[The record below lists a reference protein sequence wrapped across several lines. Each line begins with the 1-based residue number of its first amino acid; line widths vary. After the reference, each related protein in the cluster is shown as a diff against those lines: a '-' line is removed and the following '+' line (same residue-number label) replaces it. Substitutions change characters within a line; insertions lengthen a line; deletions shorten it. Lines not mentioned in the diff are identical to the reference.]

1 MTQENVP
8 WIVEI
13 GEREFERV
21 VLEQSKR
28 APVVVDFYATWC
40 GPCRQLGPVLERLA
54 REYGGRFILV
64 KVDIDQNPYLA
75 MSLAVEVVPTV
86 MAFKDGHLVGRF
98 HGALPEQQLRQFLD
112 ALVPSQTE
120 TQLARLRELLRTN
133 PHDALQQLD
142 KLRQEQPNNE
152 DVAAL
157 RALALAEL
165 GRWEEALAEVQRV
178 TEAST
183 YFQEA
188 ANVQA
193 RAQFR
198 EQAESAGGLARCLA
212 DVQEHPNDAQAHYRL
227 GVCLAAAGRFEEAL
241 QSLLR
246 AGELNPQLAQSQV
259 RETMVRIFHILGDDS
274 DLANTY
280 RSRLASLLY

>member
-1 MTQENVP
+1 MPQGNSP

-13 GEREFERV
+13 GEREFEQV

-28 APVVVDFYATWC
+28 APVLVDFYAVWC
-40 GPCRQLGPVLERLA
+40 GPCRQLTPTLERLA
-54 REYGGRFILV
+54 REYNGQFILV

-75 MSLAVEVVPTV
+75 MSLAIEVVPTV

-98 HGALPEQQLRQFLD
+98 HGVLPEEQLRQFLD
-112 ALVPSQTE
+112 AVVPSRTQ
-120 TQLARLRELLRTN
+120 TQLTQLREWLRRD
-133 PHDALQQLD
+133 PQAALQQLD
-142 KLRQEQPNNE
+142 TLRQTQPDNE
-152 DVAAL
+152 DIAAL

-165 GRWEEALAEVQRV
+165 GRWDEAVSEAQRV
-178 TEAST
+178 REGSA
-183 YFQEA
+183 YFQQA
-188 ANVQA
+188 ANVLA
-193 RAQFR
+193 RVQFR
-198 EQAESAGGLARCLA
+198 DQAESSGGLARCLA
-212 DVQEHPNDAQAHYRL
+212 EVQARPEDALAHYRL

-280 RSRLASLLY
+280 RSRLAALLY

>member
-1 MTQENVP
+1 MPQGNSP
-8 WIVEI
+8 WIMEI

-28 APVVVDFYATWC
+28 APVVVDFYAVWC
-40 GPCRQLGPVLERLA
+40 GPCRQLTPTLERLA
-54 REYGGRFILV
+54 REYNGRFTLV

-98 HGALPEQQLRQFLD
+98 HGVLPEEQLRQFLD
-112 ALVPSQTE
+112 ALVPSQTQ
-120 TQLARLRELLRTN
+120 TQLRSLRELLRRD
-133 PHDALQQLD
+133 PQAALQQLD
-142 KLRQEQPNNE
+142 TLRQTQPDNE
-152 DVAAL
+152 DIVAL

-165 GRWEEALAEVQRV
+165 GRWDEAVSEAQRV
-178 TEAST
+178 SEASA

-188 ANVQA
+188 ANVLA
-193 RAQFR
+193 RVQFR

-212 DVQEHPNDAQAHYRL
+212 EVQARPEEALAHYRL

-280 RSRLASLLY
+280 RSRLAALLY